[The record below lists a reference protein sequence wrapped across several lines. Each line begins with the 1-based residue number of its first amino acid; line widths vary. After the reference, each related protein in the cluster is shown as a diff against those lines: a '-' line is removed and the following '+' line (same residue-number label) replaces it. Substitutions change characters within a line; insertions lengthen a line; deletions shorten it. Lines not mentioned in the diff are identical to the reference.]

1 VATTRVKKDEAE
13 EMEDAP
19 VTEESGRIIVIPKQN
34 LRAMLL
40 NLTGTTPLITH
51 RFSEKARRQIRETQ
65 AKTAQKGAKSVRGPA
80 EIAAEIMACHYPVE
94 GREGIAPE
102 NGRYGFP
109 SSGFKSASF
118 SAAVH
123 GTGLFKSR
131 VKCLYFVTGE
141 LVPIYATSIDVRED
155 AVRLENGVVQLRY
168 RPYYAEGWTA
178 QVGVRYMPDAISPD
192 QIVNLFDIAGS
203 AVGIGENRAG
213 KTGNTYGSWSISNV
227 ESCAVEDLPTFR
239 AEVEDNDILAQARA
253 IARQMGALS

>member
-1 VATTRVKKDEAE
+1 MATAARVKKDEVAE
-13 EMEDAP
+13 MLD
-19 VTEESGRIIVIPKQN
+19 EEKDEGGRTIVIPQQK
-34 LRAMLL
+34 LRAMLIRL
-40 NLTGTTPLITH
+40 KGTTPLITH

-102 NGRYGFP
+102 NGRFGFP

-168 RPYYAEGWTA
+168 RPYYAEGWSA
-178 QVGVRYMPDAISPD
+178 EIGIRFMPDAISPD
-192 QIVNLFDIAGS
+192 QIVNLFDLAGS

-213 KTGNTYGSWSISNV
+213 KTGNTYGSWAITGV
-227 ESCAVEDLPTFR
+227 EPCALDDLPDFH
-239 AEVEDNDILAQARA
+239 AEIEDNDILSEARE